1 MSFGSRLDLPLQ
13 MMSPSTNAL
22 DPPMPPTSTS
32 RPASRFVRL
41 ARLCNRHRW
50 RTFGVW
56 LLALVVVQLIA
67 SSVGAKQIS
76 SFRLPGTESQR
87 AYDLLAEHFP
97 AAKGDTDQI
106 VFRARSGTLND
117 TATRTRIEAALK
129 KVTAAGTVSKVES
142 PFSAGGQLT
151 RDRRIGVAS
160 VTYTKSTND
169 ITPKALEKIQKS
181 AFTARSPALQVEH
194 GGPGAEVV
202 RFENSQGPSEFVG
215 ILAAAVVLL
224 ITFGSLVAAGL
235 PLVATLL
242 ALGTTLGVITL
253 ISHVVDTP
261 DFATQLAS
269 LIGLGVGI
277 DYALFVVTRFRAE
290 VRSGRDR
297 DEAIDV
303 AVDTAGR
310 TVMFAAITVVIALL
324 GLLLLGLSFMQGV
337 ALGAATA
344 VLATMFAAL
353 TIIPALIGGSGNFF
367 EGALREFDARGGFRL
382 WGIKRRVP
390 IPGRRWRAA
399 RASRRERKRAD
410 GAGWER
416 WSHAV
421 QRHPWIAV
429 AISLVVLIG
438 LALPAMNLRLGSS
451 DAGVDPP
458 GSTTR
463 NAYRLI
469 ADGFGAGTNG
479 SFLIVAQLPAKG
491 GKAAAGRIAAAVRND
506 KAFTFVAPPASSPD
520 GQVAT
525 VTAYPRTGPQDKATT
540 NTLKSLRDRVLPPV
554 ERQTGAR
561 TQVGGFTASNEDFSQ
576 VVAGKLPLFV
586 GVVVLFSAL
595 LLLAV
600 FRSVIIP
607 IKAAVMN
614 LLSIGAALGFVTLVF
629 QEGHGASLLGI
640 GTGPIESF
648 VPVLMFAIVFGLS
661 MDYEVFLISRVH
673 EEWEKTRDASSS
685 VARGLQTTGRVITA
699 AASIMV
705 LVFASFALGDDR
717 VIKLFG
723 IGLASAV
730 LFDAVIIRCLLVP
743 ALMEIFGRRAWWLP
757 SWLDRRLP
765 RIAIEAER
773 HPPAP
778 PEPVPDP
785 A

>member
-1 MSFGSRLDLPLQ
+1 MS
-13 MMSPSTNAL
+13 SPA
-22 DPPMPPTSTS
+22 

-41 ARLCNRHRW
+41 ARVCNAHRW

-56 LLALVVVQLIA
+56 LLALIAIQVVG
-67 SSVGAKQIS
+67 SGVGAKQIS
-76 SFRLPGTESQR
+76 SFRLPGTESQA
-87 AYDLLAEHFP
+87 AYDLLAKHFP
-97 AAKGDTDQI
+97 AAKGDSDQL
-106 VFRARSGTLND
+106 VFKARTGTLTQNPD
-117 TATRTRIEAALK
+117 KARIQAALK
-129 KVTAAGTVSKVES
+129 KVAAANSVQTVVS
-142 PFSAGGQLT
+142 PFSPGGQVT
-151 RDRRIGVAS
+151 KDGRIGVATI
-160 VTYTKSTND
+160 VYKKSTND
-169 ITPKALEKIQKS
+169 IKPTTLENVEKA
-181 AFTARSPALQVEH
+181 AFTARSAALQVEH

-202 RFENSQGPSEFVG
+202 RFSNSQGPSEFFG
-215 ILAAAVVLL
+215 ILAAAIVLL

-235 PLVATLL
+235 PLIATLL

-253 ISHVVDTP
+253 ISHIVDTP
-261 DFATQLAS
+261 DFASQLAS

-290 VRSGRDR
+290 VRGGRDR
-297 DEAIDV
+297 DEAIEV
-303 AVDTAGR
+303 AIDTAGR

-353 TIIPALIGGSGNFF
+353 TVIPALIGGADGFMD
-367 EGALREFDARGGFRL
+367 GVLREFDARGGFRL
-382 WGIKRRVP
+382 WGIKRRLP
-390 IPGRRWRAA
+390 IPGRKVRARRAA
-399 RASRRERKRAD
+399 RRERRRAD

-421 QRHPWIAV
+421 QSRPWLAVGIAV
-429 AISLVVLIG
+429 VVLLA
-438 LALPAMNLRLGSS
+438 LALPATHMRLGSS

-463 NAYRLI
+463 NAYNLI

-479 SFLIVAQLPAKG
+479 SFLLVAELAKNG
-491 GKAAAGRIAAAVRND
+491 DKAAAAQITSTLKRD
-506 KAFTFVAPPASSPD
+506 KDFTFVAPAAVSPD
-520 GQVAT
+520 GKVAT

-540 NTLKSLRDRVLPPV
+540 DTLKRVRNDVVPAI

-561 TQVGGFTASNEDFSQ
+561 IEVGGFTASTEDFSR

-607 IKAAVMN
+607 IKAAIMN

-629 QEGHGASLLGI
+629 QDGHGAGLLGI

-673 EEWEKTRDASSS
+673 EAWERTHDASGA
-685 VARGLQTTGRVITA
+685 VATGLQTTGRVITA
-699 AASIMV
+699 AASIMI

-730 LFDAVIIRCLLVP
+730 FFDAVIIRCLLVP

-765 RIAIEAER
+765 RLAIEAPEQHR
-773 HPPAP
+773 PVPSAEP
-778 PEPVPDP
+778 VPEPV
-785 A
+785 

>member
-1 MSFGSRLDLPLQ
+1 MN
-13 MMSPSTNAL
+13 PS
-22 DPPMPPTSTS
+22 STR
-32 RPASRFVRL
+32 RPSRFVRL

-50 RTFGVW
+50 RTFGIW
-56 LLALVVVQLIA
+56 LIALVAIQVA
-67 SSVGAKQIS
+67 SSAVGKKEIS

-97 AAKGDTDQI
+97 AAKGDTDEL
-106 VFRARSGTLND
+106 VFKARTGSLKDPENK
-117 TATRTRIEAALK
+117 TRIEASLAKLADDK
-129 KVTAAGTVSKVES
+129 AVASVVS
-142 PFSAGGQLT
+142 PFSPGGQVT
-151 RDRRIGVAS
+151 KDGRIGVATFS
-160 VTYTKSTND
+160 YKESTND
-169 ITPKALEKIQKS
+169 IKPKTLEKVENV
-181 AFTARSPALQVEH
+181 AFTARSPSLQVEH
-194 GGPGAEVV
+194 GGPGAEIV
-202 RFENSQGPSEFVG
+202 RYTNSQGPSEFIGV
-215 ILAAAVVLL
+215 LAAAIVLL

-235 PLVATLL
+235 PLLATLL
-242 ALGTTLGVITL
+242 ALGTTLGLITF
-253 ISHVVDTP
+253 ISHLVDTP

-290 VRSGRDR
+290 VRNGLERNA
-297 DEAIDV
+297 AIEK
-303 AVDTAGR
+303 AIDTAGR

-324 GLLLLGLSFMQGV
+324 GLLLLGLSFMHGV

-353 TIIPALIGGSGNFF
+353 TIIPALIGGSGGFLD
-367 EGALREFDARGGFRL
+367 GVVREFDRRSGFRF
-382 WGIKRRVP
+382 WGMKRRLS
-390 IPGRRWRAA
+390 IPGSARRARRAERRDRRRAA
-399 RASRRERKRAD
+399 
-410 GAGWER
+410 GTGWER

-421 QRHPWIAV
+421 QRRPWIAV
-429 AISLVVLIG
+429 GVSLVVLIG
-438 LALPAMNLRLGSS
+438 LALPAMNMRLGSS

-458 GSTTR
+458 GTTTR
-463 NAYRLI
+463 DAYHLI
-469 ADGFGAGTNG
+469 AEGFGAGTNG
-479 SFLIVAQLPAKG
+479 SFLLVSELANKG
-491 GKAAAGRIAAAVRND
+491 DKAAADRIASAVRDDND
-506 KAFTFVAPPASSPD
+506 FTFVAPPALSPD
-520 GQVAT
+520 GTVAT
-525 VTAYPRTGPQDKATT
+525 VTAYPRTGPQDERTT
-540 NTLKSLRDRVLPPV
+540 DTLKRLRGDVLPGV
-554 ERQTGAR
+554 ERETGAR
-561 TQVGGFTASNEDFSQ
+561 VEVGGFTASNEDFSD

-607 IKAAVMN
+607 VKAAIMN

-629 QEGHGASLLGI
+629 QDGHGAGLLGI

-673 EEWEKTRDASSS
+673 EEWERTGDASGS
-685 VARGLQTTGRVITA
+685 VARGLQTTGSVITA

-723 IGLASAV
+723 LGLASAV
-730 LFDAVIIRCLLVP
+730 FFDAVIIRCLLVP

-765 RIAIEAER
+765 RLAIEAAHER
-773 HPPAP
+773 HPDA
-778 PEPVPDP
+778 V
-785 A
+785 AQSA

>member
-1 MSFGSRLDLPLQ
+1 MS
-13 MMSPSTNAL
+13 SPA
-22 DPPMPPTSTS
+22 

-41 ARLCNRHRW
+41 ARICNAHRW

-56 LLALVVVQLIA
+56 LLALIAIQVVA
-67 SSVGAKQIS
+67 AGVGTKQIS

-87 AYDLLAEHFP
+87 AYDLLAKHFP
-97 AAKGDTDQI
+97 AAKGDSDQLVFKARTGRLTD
-106 VFRARSGTLND
+106 AAD
-117 TATRTRIEAALK
+117 RTRIDAALK
-129 KVTAAGTVSKVES
+129 KVAAANSVASVES
-142 PFSAGGQLT
+142 PFSPRGQVT
-151 RDRRIGVAS
+151 KDGRIGVA
-160 VTYTKSTND
+160 TINYKKSTND
-169 ITPKALEKIQKS
+169 IKPTTLENVEKA
-181 AFTARSPALQVEH
+181 AFTARSASLEVEH

-202 RFENSQGPSEFVG
+202 RFANSQGPSEFFG
-215 ILAAAVVLL
+215 IIAAAIVLL
-224 ITFGSLVAAGL
+224 ITFGSAVAAGL
-235 PLVATLL
+235 PLLATLL

-253 ISHVVDTP
+253 ISHLVDTP
-261 DFATQLAS
+261 DFAAQLAS

-297 DEAIDV
+297 NEAIEV
-303 AVDTAGR
+303 AIDTAGR

-353 TIIPALIGGSGNFF
+353 TIIPALIGGSGGFMD
-367 EGALREFDARGGFRL
+367 GVLREFDARGGFRFF
-382 WGIKRRVP
+382 GMKRRIP
-390 IPGRRWRAA
+390 IPGRNWRARRAA
-399 RASRRERKRAD
+399 RRERRRAD

-421 QRHPWIAV
+421 QRRPWLAAGL
-429 AISLVVLIG
+429 AIVVLLV
-438 LALPAMNLRLGSS
+438 LALPATHMRLGSS

-463 NAYRLI
+463 NAYHLI
-469 ADGFGAGTNG
+469 AQGFGAGTNG
-479 SFLIVAQLPAKG
+479 SFLLVADLAKKG
-491 GKAAAGRIAAAVRND
+491 DKAAAAQIAAALKKD
-506 KAFTFVAPPASSPD
+506 KDFTFVAPPAISPD

-540 NTLKSLRDRVLPPV
+540 DTLKRVRNDILPGI
-554 ERQTGAR
+554 ERQTGA
-561 TQVGGFTASNEDFSQ
+561 QIEVGGFTASTEDFSR

-600 FRSVIIP
+600 FRSVVIP
-607 IKAAVMN
+607 IKAALLN
-614 LLSIGAALGFVTLVF
+614 LLSIGAALGFVTLIF
-629 QEGHGASLLGI
+629 QDGHGAGLLGI

-673 EEWEKTRDASSS
+673 EAWERTHDASRS
-685 VARGLQTTGRVITA
+685 VATGLQTTGRVITA
-699 AASIMV
+699 AASIMI

-723 IGLASAV
+723 LGLASAV
-730 LFDAVIIRCLLVP
+730 FFDAVIIRCLLVP

-765 RIAIEAER
+765 RLAIEAPEEHR
-773 HPPAP
+773 PPTRSEP
-778 PEPVPDP
+778 VPEPV
-785 A
+785 